1 VTIPTSPILIVDD
14 IEDNRDLLARKLTRC
29 GYPVA
34 MAASGQDALTY
45 LRNHAVSIV
54 LLDVQMPEMSGI
66 EVLQAIRRRWSD
78 AEMPVVMV
86 TAKGQSE
93 DVVTALDLG
102 ASDYITKPIDFQV
115 GLARIRTQLARK
127 DAEDRLRASEER
139 YALAV
144 QGANDGLWDWDLTTG
159 RLHYSARW
167 KAIVGHDEH
176 EVDDGPDEWFGR
188 VHSEDLLRV
197 HRDLE
202 EHLAGRT
209 DHFENEHRIR
219 HKSGVFRWVLTRGL
233 ATRDGEGRP
242 VRMAGSQSDVTDGKM
257 VDALTGLPNRVLLVD
272 RLERILQRPR
282 GPAAGRLA
290 VLFIDL
296 DGFKLVN
303 DGLGHH
309 FGDLLLQAVAGRLQH
324 CLRVSDTVARPG
336 DELPRNP
343 AADHT
348 IGRLGGDEFVVLL
361 FDVWTVV
368 DAMQVAD
375 RIQRALAAPFELDGR
390 EVCTGASIGIA
401 FGGGAD
407 AGPEEVLRD
416 ADTAMYR
423 AKALGKGRSE
433 VFDAAMRAHVV
444 ERMDLAT
451 ALRLAVERR
460 EFLPFFQPIV
470 DLRSGRLT
478 GFEALLRWQRPG
490 IGIEL
495 PGKFIDA
502 LQENRLIVP
511 VGRRFFGDVCEVLR
525 GWRALHPRASD
536 LSVNVN
542 FAGPQFNEVDLLDTL
557 LEMLDDTGL
566 SPDQLVVEITEAIA
580 INDFEHAVEVLGR
593 IRDAGFRISLDDFGT
608 GYSSLSCLHELP
620 ITGIKL
626 DRSFLA
632 RERRNPAIVKA
643 IITLAEQLGLTVTAE
658 GIETEEQ
665 FAQLRFFGCQFGQG
679 YLFGRPE
686 DERATSALIGQNPQW
701 LPSGLERQA
710 EDARESA

>member
-1 VTIPTSPILIVDD
+1 MTIPTSPILIVDD
-14 IEDNRDLLARKLTRC
+14 VEANRELLVRRLKRC

-34 MAASGQDALTY
+34 TASSGQEALAY
-45 LRNHAVSIV
+45 LSNHAVSVV
-54 LLDVQMPEMSGI
+54 LLDVQMPGMSGI

-78 AEMPVVMV
+78 AEMPVLMV
-86 TAKGQSE
+86 SAKGLSE
-93 DVVTALDLG
+93 DIVTALDLG

-139 YALAV
+139 YALAA
-144 QGANDGLWDWDLTTG
+144 QGANDGLWDWNMTTG
-159 RLHYSARW
+159 RLYYSGRW
-167 KAIVGHDEH
+167 KSIIGHAEH
-176 EVDDGPDEWFGR
+176 EVGDGPDEWFGR
-188 VHSEDLLRV
+188 VHSEDLPGV
-197 HRDLE
+197 HHDIG

-233 ATRDGEGRP
+233 ATRDDHGRP
-242 VRMAGSQSDVTDGKM
+242 VRMAGSQSDVTDGKI
-257 VDALTGLPNRVLLVD
+257 VDALTGLPNRVLLTD
-272 RLERILQRPR
+272 RLERMLERS
-282 GPAAGRLA
+282 GGSDAGRFA

-324 CLRVSDTVARPG
+324 CLRESDTVARPG
-336 DELPRNP
+336 DAPRSNP
-343 AADHT
+343 AADYT
-348 IGRLGGDEFVVLL
+348 VGRLGGDEFVVLL
-361 FDVWTVV
+361 FGVRSVV
-368 DAMQVAD
+368 DATHVAD
-375 RIQRALAAPFELDGR
+375 RIQRALAAPFDLGGR

-401 FGGGAD
+401 FTGGAD
-407 AGPEEVLRD
+407 ARPEDVLRD

-433 VFDAAMRAHVV
+433 VFDAAMRAQVV
-444 ERMDLAT
+444 ERMELDT
-451 ALRLAVERR
+451 ALRLAVERH

-470 DLRSGRLT
+470 DLRSGQLA

-490 IGIEL
+490 KGIVP
-495 PGKFIDA
+495 PGEFVNV
-502 LQENRLIVP
+502 LQDNRLIVP
-511 VGRRFFGDVCEVLR
+511 VGRRFLGDVCQLLR
-525 GWRALHPRASD
+525 GWRELHPRASA

-542 FAGPQFNEVDLLDTL
+542 FAGQQFNEVDLLEKL
-557 LEMLDDTGL
+557 LEMLDDSGL
-566 SPDQLVVEITEAIA
+566 SPDQLVVEITEAVA
-580 INDFEHAVEVLGR
+580 IRDFEHAVEVLGR

-608 GYSSLSCLHELP
+608 GYSALSCLHELP

-632 RERRNPAIVKA
+632 RERRHPAIVKA

-665 FAQLRFFGCQFGQG
+665 FERLRSFGCEFGQG
-679 YLFGRPE
+679 YLFGRPV
-686 DERATSALIGQNPQW
+686 DALATSALIGQDPQW
-701 LPSGLERQA
+701 IPSGLER
-710 EDARESA
+710 ETLTTSA